1 LGKGVTKQSMRFIQ
15 KLINKHTLSLASN
28 AIMPVLGM
36 AILGLMA
43 RHLSKADFG
52 DYIFFLV
59 VFNLA
64 DTFRTGFLQTSLIKY
79 YAGASPQR
87 AANIAGSAWYIGLT
101 IVVTF
106 GLGNLLLFFVLS
118 YTGANPNMFLITKWL
133 GIVYLCS
140 LPTTIT
146 TWILQAEQRFD
157 RLFLVQLINQGG
169 FFLFILLLIL
179 SGYISLQNSIYC
191 YCLNS
196 IISSLLAIFTGW
208 SKIKAMG
215 SKSWASIKEMAH
227 FGKYSVGTSISS
239 YLLRS
244 SDTIIIKMMFPP
256 QLLAVYYIPQR
267 LMEIFEIPLR
277 AFIAT
282 ALPVMSA
289 SVHRDDKKHVAYI
302 MKKYAGM
309 LTIALIPVAILSFL
323 LADLIIGLLFGSSY
337 QHSDAGNIF
346 RIFMCFVMLLPIDRF
361 FGITLDIIGKPQL
374 NMIKVFIMLTINVFA
389 DFAGIFIFH
398 NLYGVAI
405 ASIFTF
411 FSGAIFGYWALK
423 KHLQFSVK
431 DMFYLGYLELN
442 ELISTSYKKIRNR

>member
-1 LGKGVTKQSMRFIQ
+1 MPFIK

-36 AILGLMA
+36 AILGVMA
-43 RHLSKADFG
+43 RHLSKGDFG

-79 YAGASPQR
+79 YAGANIER
-87 AANIAGSAWYIGLT
+87 ASNIAGSAWYIGLV
-101 IVVTF
+101 IVLIF
-106 GLGNLLLFFVLS
+106 GLGNLLLFFILS
-118 YTGANPNMFLITKWL
+118 YTGTSPNMFLITKWL

-146 TWILQAEQRFD
+146 IWILQAQQRFD

-169 FFLFILLLIL
+169 FFLFVLLLIVFRQ
-179 SGYISLQNSIYC
+179 ISLQNSIYC
-191 YCLNS
+191 YCLS
-196 IISSLLAIFTGW
+196 SVISSLFTIFIGW
-208 SKIKAMG
+208 SKIKTLG
-215 SKSWASIKEMAH
+215 NRSWASIKDMAH

-244 SDTIIIKMMFPP
+244 SDTIIIKMMFPTN
-256 QLLAVYYIPQR
+256 LLGVYYIPQR

-282 ALPVMSA
+282 ALPVMSSA
-289 SVHRDDKKHVAYI
+289 VHREDKKQVSYI

-309 LTIALIPVAILSFL
+309 LTLALIPVAVLSFL
-323 LADLIIGLLFGSSY
+323 LADFVIGLLFGIGY

-374 NMIKVFIMLTINVFA
+374 NMIKVFIMLTVNVVA
-389 DFAGIFIFH
+389 DFTGIFIFH
-398 NLYGVAI
+398 SLYGVAI

-423 KHLQFSVK
+423 RHLQFSVR

-442 ELISTSYKKIRNR
+442 QLISTGYKKMRNR

>member
-1 LGKGVTKQSMRFIQ
+1 MGFFK

-36 AILGLMA
+36 AILSLMA
-43 RHLSKADFG
+43 RNLPEADFG

-59 VFNLA
+59 VFTLA

-79 YAGASPQR
+79 YAGTDAERS
-87 AANIAGSAWYIGLT
+87 ANVAGSAWFVGLSIIFTFAIGNV
-101 IVVTF
+101 IVYFFYF
-106 GLGNLLLFFVLS
+106 G
-118 YTGANPNMFLITKWL
+118 TNPNMFIILKWFSIIFL
-133 GIVYLCS
+133 S
-140 LPTTIT
+140 TLPTAIAG
-146 TWILQAEQRFD
+146 WILQAEERFD
-157 RLFLVQLINQGG
+157 RIFMVQLINQGG
-169 FFLFILLLIL
+169 FFIFILALIILKATNFQNVIYSYFLNNVL
-179 SGYISLQNSIYC
+179 S
-191 YCLNS
+191 S
-196 IISSLLAIFTGW
+196 IITTALGW
-208 SKIKAMG
+208 SRVKTIG
-215 SKSWASIKEMAH
+215 TRSWESIKQLAH
-227 FGKYSVGTSISS
+227 FGKFSVGTSISS

-244 SDTIIIKMMFPP
+244 SDTFIIKMMFPSG
-256 QLLAVYYIPQR
+256 LLAVYYIPQR

-289 SVHRDDKKHVAYI
+289 AVHRQDKKYVSYI

-309 LTIALIPVAILSFL
+309 LTIALIPVAIASFL
-323 LADLIIGLLFGSSY
+323 LADLVIGLLFGGTY
-337 QHSDAGNIF
+337 QHSEAGNIF

-361 FGITLDIIGKPQL
+361 FGITLDIIGKPHL
-374 NMIKVFIMLTINVFA
+374 NMIKVFIMLAVNVSA

-423 KHLQFSVK
+423 KHMAFSIK
-431 DMFYLGYLELN
+431 DIFYWGYIELM
-442 ELISTSYKKIRNR
+442 ELIAMLYNKIRKKETGQN

>member
-1 LGKGVTKQSMRFIQ
+1 MGFLK

-36 AILGLMA
+36 AILALMA
-43 RHLSKADFG
+43 RNLPEADFG

-59 VFNLA
+59 IFTLA

-79 YAGASPQR
+79 YAGTSKER
-87 AANIAGSAWYIGLT
+87 SANVAGSAWFVGLM
-101 IVVTF
+101 IIFAF
-106 GLGNLLLFFVLS
+106 GIGNLLTYFF
-118 YTGANPNMFLITKWL
+118 YFGTNPNMFIILKWFSIIFL
-133 GIVYLCS
+133 S
-140 LPTTIT
+140 TLPTAIAG
-146 TWILQAEQRFD
+146 WILQAEERFD
-157 RLFLVQLINQGG
+157 KLFMVQLINQGG
-169 FFLFILLLIL
+169 FFIFILLLIIL
-179 SGYISLQNSIYC
+179 HRTNFQNVIYC
-191 YCLNS
+191 YFLNNV
-196 IISSLLAIFTGW
+196 ISSITVTILGW
-208 SKIKAMG
+208 SRIKTFG
-215 SKSWASIKEMAH
+215 SRSWEAIKELAH
-227 FGKYSVGTSISS
+227 FGKFSVGTSISS

-244 SDTIIIKMMFPP
+244 SDTFIIKLMFPSA
-256 QLLAVYYIPQR
+256 LLAVYYIPQR

-289 SVHRDDKKHVAYI
+289 AVHRDDKKYVSYI

-309 LTIALIPVAILSFL
+309 LTIGLIPIAIGAFL
-323 LADLIIGLLFGSSY
+323 LADIVIGLLFGAQY
-337 QHSDAGNIF
+337 KHSDAGNIF

-374 NMIKVFIMLTINVFA
+374 NMIKVFIMLAVNVSA
-389 DFAGIFIFH
+389 DFAGILIFH

-423 KHLQFSVK
+423 KHLAFSVK
-431 DMFYLGYLELN
+431 DIFYLGYLELM
-442 ELISTSYKKIRNR
+442 ELIGILYNKIRKKDTEQI